1 MVCPH
6 CKKENF
12 NENAVVCAYCKQ
24 NMHTTVTNEVATSSV
39 EPTQTQVVAPV
50 ATPLVEPIQEESKV
64 KKVIRAIGI
73 VILSLMIVGLAI
85 VIVPMVTEIGLNSNT
100 PTETTTKSAAQIE
113 REEFQDAKNRAIEQ
127 IKSSL
132 RDPGSMEVHDVY
144 WKNTPPSEPSSEYVD
159 MDCKFVIQIDFSARN
174 GFGGMN
180 RATAYALC
188 YDSGYVKVSYDGE
201 GMTYLSYQLTYL
213 AYSYIEK

>member
-1 MVCPH
+1 V
-6 CKKENF
+6 
-12 NENAVVCAYCKQ
+12 
-24 NMHTTVTNEVATSSV
+24 
-39 EPTQTQVVAPV
+39 QVVAPV
-50 ATPLVEPIQEESKV
+50 ATPLVEPVQEESKV
-64 KKVIRAIGI
+64 KKAFKAIGI
-73 VILSLMIVGLAI
+73 IILSLMIVGLAI
-85 VIVPMVTEIGLNSNT
+85 VIVPMVTSMVAENVINNNT

-144 WKNTPPSEPSSEYVD
+144 WKNTPPSESSSEYVD
-159 MDCKFVIQIDFSARN
+159 MDCKFVIKIDFSARN